1 MRRRTKITA
10 MILAAVTCMLTPLT
24 VFAEEASREVK
35 IGDEVWIWE
44 GDKLWPQ
51 YQDYIIDPPLP
62 PFVGAP
68 DCVIEEDGVD
78 YLYRSGDGYL
88 YRIKDDWGATQ
99 GHYTGLLYADEE
111 GRVVKNQWRYL
122 NIPESIPVNNRAYYV
137 LQKTSE
143 KAWYYFD
150 ENGHLNNGQTP
161 WLYWQGHWYYLLG
174 GDGMQTG
181 WVWIQEKNEW
191 YYMNESGEMQTG
203 WVKYQGYWYYLN
215 EDGKMQ
221 TGWQNINGK
230 WYYFDTNGSI
240 RLGWLKDKDKWYYL
254 STDIN
259 DCSMTTGW
267 EKIDGKWYYFDE
279 NGAMLSDCSKTIN
292 GVRYQF
298 GASGAWIK

>member
-1 MRRRTKITA
+1 MKKSHLLMLLVA
-10 MILAAVTCMLTPLT
+10 SMLILGGCVFNSLT

-62 PFVGAP
+62 PNVEDP
-68 DCVIEEDGVD
+68 DCVIQENGVD

-88 YRIKDDWGATQ
+88 YRIKDNWGHTS
-99 GHYTGLLYADEE
+99 GRYTGLLYGDEE

-122 NIPESIPVNNRAYYV
+122 NKPVQIAGGAFYNV
-137 LQKTSE
+137 EKGSE

-150 ENGHLNNGQTP
+150 ENGHLDDDNTLWTSGK
-161 WLYWQGHWYYLLG
+161 WLYWQGHWYFLAG
-174 GDGMQTG
+174 ADGMRTG
-181 WVWIQEKNEW
+181 WTQVSNEW

-203 WVKYQGYWYYLN
+203 WIKYRGYWYYLN

-221 TGWQNINGK
+221 IGWQNINGK
-230 WYYFDTNGSI
+230 WYYFDTDGSI

-279 NGAMLSDCSKTIN
+279 NGAM
-292 GVRYQF
+292 
-298 GASGAWIK
+298 